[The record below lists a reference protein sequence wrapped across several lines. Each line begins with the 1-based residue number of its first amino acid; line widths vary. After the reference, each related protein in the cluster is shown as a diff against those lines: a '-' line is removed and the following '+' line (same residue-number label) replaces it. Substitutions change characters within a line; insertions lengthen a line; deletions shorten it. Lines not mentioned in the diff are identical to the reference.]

1 MFDAEPGI
9 KERSINRNKYTSMIK
24 ESSKTAQRDL
34 QDLVKKGIIV
44 PLPERGRSTRYTL
57 KLQEFTQA
65 VTRVELVAIAKEFPD
80 KYNVSAAIEYLS
92 YEGTIKKI
100 TDRLLVQQIAKN
112 HLIVHRRDQLANKI
126 LVRMF
131 VLTIELTY
139 INHLY
144 CTIR

>member
-65 VTRVELVAIAKEFPD
+65 VTRVE
-80 KYNVSAAIEYLS
+80 
-92 YEGTIKKI
+92 
-100 TDRLLVQQIAKN
+100 
-112 HLIVHRRDQLANKI
+112 
-126 LVRMF
+126 
-131 VLTIELTY
+131 
-139 INHLY
+139 
-144 CTIR
+144 

>member
-34 QDLVKKGIIV
+34 QYLVKKGIIV

-65 VTRVELVAIAKEFPD
+65 VTRVELVE
-80 KYNVSAAIEYLS
+80 
-92 YEGTIKKI
+92 I

-112 HLIVHRRDQLANKI
+112 HLIVHRRDQLAN
-126 LVRMF
+126 
-131 VLTIELTY
+131 IENIHIKFSIDAEIGSFYFRYHQPQVEFMLLGRV
-139 INHLY
+139 IIMVEMVKNLMH
-144 CTIR
+144 